1 MPLTAM
7 SQDPNALENMKLLY
21 GLSGG
26 NNIGQPDPETMRPGG
41 AAAPIP
47 PKPVLSWQ
55 ATLAA
60 SKVAQPSDPSFVGPP
75 EPTAAQRA
83 MVYDEFVGPP
93 EPTAAQRAMT
103 YAPQAQPAP
112 VAIKTSG
119 TVPPPVVVGG
129 RPMVQQQQK
138 KTSTALLVGGILAA
152 GVVGYMLFKN
162 ADKRG

>member
-7 SQDPNALENMKLLY
+7 SADPNDLENMKLLY
-21 GLSGG
+21 GMSGG
-26 NNIGQPDPETMRPGG
+26 NNIGQPEPDTMKPGG

-60 SKVAQPSDPSFVGPP
+60 SKVAMPGDPGFVGPL

-83 MVYDEFVGPP
+83 MTYAPEEYGPP

-103 YAPQAQPAP
+103 YAQQAAGM
-112 VAIKTSG
+112 I
-119 TVPPPVVVGG
+119 PPPVVVGG
-129 RPMVQQQQK
+129 RPLVQQVAPQK
-138 KTSTALLVGGILAA
+138 KTNTMLLVGGLLAA
-152 GVVGYMLFKN
+152 GIVGYALFKK
-162 ADKRG
+162 ADKKG